1 MGRCFLRVTVD
12 NTIDLDGGGVM
23 ETSGVKEPGRLIIVS
38 NRMPVTVSIE
48 NGKMIQGPSAGG
60 LVSAMS
66 AFLDRRKAENVGH
79 SETVW
84 VGWPGNSIAPEYQS
98 MVRSE
103 LNEQHGCEPVFLEE
117 SVMDKFYLGFC
128 NKTVWP
134 LFHYFPSNTVYE
146 EPMWEVYEEVNQ
158 RFCDYIAEMLRP
170 GDVVWIH
177 DYHFMLLPALIRERC
192 PDNSIGFF
200 LHIPF
205 PAYEVFRM
213 LPRKWASALVEGL
226 LGADV
231 IGFHTI
237 DYVRHFLI
245 SVLRLTGHQHQ
256 IGRILYQ
263 GREIRV
269 DAFPIGIDYDRYH
282 GMASSGK
289 VRREAELIRRKLVRQ
304 KAILSVDRLDYTK
317 GIAKRL
323 RAYELFLE
331 SHPEWHQKVIML
343 LLVVPSRIG
352 VDRYQDMRREIDELV
367 GRINGRF
374 GDIGWAPIA
383 YLYKNLGLQALSALY
398 SAADV
403 ALVTPLRDGMNLV
416 AKEFVASRIRDSGVL
431 ILSEMAG
438 AARELQEALIVN
450 PNSSEEMAD
459 ALQQALTMPE
469 TEQAARIVAMRDSVK
484 KYDVH
489 RWGRLFLRALSDMS
503 AANQLT
509 TDKMLTDEKT
519 DMVTRRYALANR
531 RALFFDY
538 DGTLVP
544 LARTPEQAVPDGRV
558 MGMMRALAANQ
569 RNDITIVSGRPR
581 EFLQQYFGDLRINLV
596 AEHGAWMKRRGGTW
610 RKRVFPDNSWKD
622 RILPLLD
629 FYVER
634 LPASFLEEK
643 ECSIA
648 WHYRLSDAESADF
661 MAQELKFELNNL
673 LFQTNMEVLDGNKV
687 VEVRAKA
694 ANKGAAVMAAL
705 EDASYDFILGGGD
718 DWTDEDMF
726 QALPEE
732 AVTIR
737 VGIRPTAAQYLV
749 REQEDIIVLLEKLLQ
764 SDRV

>member
-1 MGRCFLRVTVD
+1 
-12 NTIDLDGGGVM
+12 M
-23 ETSGVKEPGRLIIVS
+23 ENSATGNKGRLIIVS
-38 NRMPVTVSIE
+38 NRMPMTVSIE
-48 NGKMIQGPSAGG
+48 EGKMNLGPSAGG
-60 LVSAMS
+60 LVSALG
-66 AFLDRRKAENVGH
+66 AFLDRRKTEDVELSNYL
-79 SETVW
+79 W
-84 VGWPGNSIAPEYQS
+84 VGWPGNSIAAEYQP
-98 MVRSE
+98 MVRRQLLDE
-103 LNEQHGCEPVFLEE
+103 HGCDPVFLEE
-117 SVMDKFYLGFC
+117 ELMDKFYLGFC

-134 LFHYFPSNTVYE
+134 LFHYFPTLTVYE
-146 EPMWEVYEEVNQ
+146 EPMWEVYLEVNR
-158 RFCDYIAEMLRP
+158 RFCEVIAGLLQP

-177 DYHFMLLPALIRERC
+177 DYHFMLLPTLLRERC
-192 PDNSIGFF
+192 PENSIGFF

-213 LPRKWASALVEGL
+213 LPRKWATALVEGL

-231 IGFHTI
+231 VGFHTV
-237 DYVRHFLI
+237 DYVRHFLT
-245 SVLRLTGHQHQ
+245 SVLRLTGNQHQ
-256 IGRILYQ
+256 IGRIMYQ
-263 GREIRV
+263 SREIRV
-269 DAFPIGIDYDRYH
+269 DAFPIGIDFDRYH
-282 GMASSGK
+282 GTACTAK
-289 VRREAELIRRKLVRQ
+289 VGREAELIRRKLVQQ

-331 SHPEWHQKVIML
+331 QHPEWHQEVIML

-367 GRINGRF
+367 GHINGRF

-383 YLYKNLGLQALSALY
+383 YLYKNLGLQALSSLY

-416 AKEFVASRIRDSGVL
+416 AKEFVASRTKDDGVL

-438 AARELQEALIVN
+438 AAREMPEALIIN
-450 PNSSEEMAD
+450 PNSRVEMAD
-459 ALQQALTMPE
+459 AIQQALVMPE
-469 TEQAARIVAMRDSVK
+469 QEQAVRMIAMRESVEK
-484 KYDVH
+484 FDVH
-489 RWGRLFLRALSDMS
+489 RWGRNFLHALKSM
-503 AANQLT
+503 AMANQVT
-509 TDKMLTDEKT
+509 ADKMLTEAK
-519 DMVTRRYALANR
+519 MGILFRKFALSNR

-544 LARTPEQAVPDGRV
+544 LARTPEQAVPDSHVTGIL
-558 MGMMRALAANQ
+558 GLLAGDQ

-581 EFLQQYFGDLRINLV
+581 EFLQQQFGDFRMSLV
-596 AEHGAWMKRRGGTW
+596 AEHGAWMKRRGGIW
-610 RKRVFPDNSWKD
+610 RKRVFPDTSWKQ
-622 RILPLLD
+622 RIFPLLE

-673 LFQTNMEVLDGNKV
+673 LLQTNMEVLDGNKV

-694 ANKGAAVMAAL
+694 ANKGAAVLASL
-705 EDASYDFILGGGD
+705 DDAKYEFILAAGD

-726 QALPEE
+726 QILPDDAL
-732 AVTIR
+732 TIR
-737 VGIRPTAAQYLV
+737 IGVRPTAAHYMV
-749 REQEDIIVLLEKLLQ
+749 KEQAELIALLEKMAQ
-764 SDRV
+764 VERR

>member
-1 MGRCFLRVTVD
+1 MGKSTPE
-12 NTIDLDGGGVM
+12 G
-23 ETSGVKEPGRLIIVS
+23 KGRLIIVS
-38 NRMPVTVSIE
+38 NRMPMTVGIE
-48 NGKMIQGPSAGG
+48 NDQMTLGPSAGG
-60 LVSAMS
+60 LVSALG
-66 AFLDRRKAENVGH
+66 AFLDRRKTENVKL
-79 SETVW
+79 SEYLW
-84 VGWPGNSIAPEYQS
+84 VGWPGNSIESEHQP
-98 MVRSE
+98 MVRE
-103 LNEQHGCEPVFLEE
+103 QLLDQHGCVPVFLEE
-117 SVMDKFYLGFC
+117 DVMDKFYLGFC

-134 LFHYFPSNTVYE
+134 LFHYFPTLTEYE
-146 EPMWEVYEEVNQ
+146 EPMWEVYEEVNR
-158 RFCDYIAEMLRP
+158 RFCDVVAGLLRP

-177 DYHFMLLPALIRERC
+177 DYHFMLLPAMLRERC
-192 PDNSIGFF
+192 PANSIGFF

-213 LPRKWASALVEGL
+213 LPRKWATALVEGL

-231 IGFHTI
+231 VGFHTV

-245 SVLRLTGHQHQ
+245 SALRLTGNQHQ
-256 IGRILYQ
+256 IDRIMYQ
-263 GREIRV
+263 GREVKV
-269 DAFPIGIDYDRYH
+269 DAFPIGIDFDRYH
-282 GMASSGK
+282 GTACTSK

-331 SHPEWHQKVIML
+331 RHTEWHQKIIML

-367 GRINGRF
+367 GHINGRF
-374 GDIGWAPIA
+374 GDIGWTPIA

-416 AKEFVASRIRDSGVL
+416 AKEFVASRTKDSGVL

-438 AARELQEALIVN
+438 AVRELPEALIIN
-450 PNSSEEMAD
+450 PNSQEEMAE
-459 ALQQALTMPE
+459 AIQQALIMPE
-469 TEQAARIVAMRDSVK
+469 AEQAASIIAMRDSVR

-489 RWGRLFLRALSDMS
+489 RWGRIFLHALAGMS
-503 AANQLT
+503 ATNQVTSDKILTEAKANIFIRQ
-509 TDKMLTDEKT
+509 
-519 DMVTRRYALANR
+519 YALAKH

-544 LARTPEQAVPDGRV
+544 LARTPEQALPDSRV
-558 MGMMRALAANQ
+558 MSLLQALSADQ

-581 EFLQQYFGDLRINLV
+581 EFLQQHFGDLRMSLV
-596 AEHGAWMKRRGGTW
+596 AEHGAWMKRRGGIW
-610 RKRVFPDNSWKD
+610 RKRIFPDNSWKQ
-622 RILPLLD
+622 RILPLLE
-629 FYVER
+629 FYVDR
-634 LPASFLEEK
+634 LPCSFLEEK

-661 MAQELKFELNNL
+661 MAQELKFDLNNL
-673 LFQTNMEVLDGNKV
+673 LLQTNMEVLDGNKV

-694 ANKGAAVMAAL
+694 ANKGAAVIAAL
-705 EDASYDFILGGGD
+705 ADAAYEFILGSGD

-726 QALPEE
+726 QAMPEE

-737 VGIRPTAAQYLV
+737 VGIRPTAAKYLV
-749 REQEDIIVLLEKLLQ
+749 KEQPDVIALLGKLAKADQ
-764 SDRV
+764 ASASAGKKGSVS